1 MGLSAVILTAAISL
15 SGVTVI
21 DQTCPADVLG
31 EYETKT
37 DTVYMCPD
45 NIKESR
51 YSYQEILRH
60 EVVHAIQHRRDD
72 NLIDEPHL
80 TELVRERVDDGD
92 VLSILIN
99 YDGDLHEEFEAR
111 VMQTYSNW
119 RIALLLL
126 FS

>member
-1 MGLSAVILTAAISL
+1 
-15 SGVTVI
+15 
-21 DQTCPADVLG
+21 
-31 EYETKT
+31 
-37 DTVYMCPD
+37 MCPD